1 MLNQIKGKIERQ
13 ITAYGAIIGA
23 QNSSYKY
30 IDHNSHKLESS
41 GRELFFIAKSILLTW
56 NRYL

>member
-41 GRELFFIAKSILLTW
+41 GRELFFIAKSILLT
-56 NRYL
+56 

>member
-1 MLNQIKGKIERQ
+1 MLNRIKSKMERQ
-13 ITAYGAIIGA
+13 IRANGAVIDA
-23 QNSSYKY
+23 QKSSYKY

-41 GRELFFIAKSILLTW
+41 GRELFFVAKSILLTR